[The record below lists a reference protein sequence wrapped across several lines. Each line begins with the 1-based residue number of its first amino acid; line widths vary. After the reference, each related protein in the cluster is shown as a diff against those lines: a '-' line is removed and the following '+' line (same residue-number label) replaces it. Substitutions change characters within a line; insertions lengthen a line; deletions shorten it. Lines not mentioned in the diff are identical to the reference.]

1 MPDDCTVFPTWA
13 NRIRQ
18 RVGVPNP
25 SYAKMLIRVDG
36 LTTEAPPDWQVPAC
50 HLVDALADLPAPEPT
65 AAIKRRE
72 VVTVSLVL
80 AALSNFTALVGA
92 AVDPAKTIVTLIW
105 SQFES
110 TASVPYAWK
119 VELNG
124 GGTTLI
130 VSDPTGDGWPANG
143 QMRFSVVEFN

>member
-36 LTTEAPPDWQVPAC
+36 LTTEAPSDWQVPAC
-50 HLVDALADLPAPEPT
+50 HLVEALADLPAPEPT
-65 AAIKRRE
+65 AAIKRSE
-72 VVTVSLVL
+72 VVTVSLV
-80 AALSNFTALVGA
+80 ATETSNFTALAGA
-92 AVDPAKTIVTLIW
+92 AVDPAKTIITLTW
-105 SQFES
+105 FQFDGP
-110 TASVPYAWK
+110 AAVPYAWR
-119 VELNG
+119 VALNG

-130 VSDPTGDGWPANG
+130 VIDPTSDGWPDNG
-143 QMRFSVVEFN
+143 LMRFSVVEFN